1 MIKNS
6 FKKLEYYIILDN
18 LSTYASTY
26 LGKKLCLETIPSFS
40 YTEVKQLQER
50 INEAYSFIIKYDTPP
65 LSEIP
70 DIFSIL
76 KKLDIK
82 YTLTIKEILDINY
95 ILILSENL
103 RKYFFI
109 NDNIVSS
116 EFSYLNTLFS
126 NIYTNTSL
134 SKEISS
140 TFIDENTV
148 NDSASNKLFELRKKA
163 RKLENDVKDKLNCI
177 LHSSSY
183 KKYIQEPV
191 ITIRNDRYV
200 IPVKSEFRASIK
212 GFIHDTSSSGST
224 IFIEP
229 ISTFEINNQINNIKF
244 EEKIEIEKILIEFSN
259 KLSMLTLQIE
269 NTVNTIGN
277 IDYIFAKAKYSKK
290 FNGIPPILND
300 KKEIYLLDAR
310 HPLIDKNKIVP
321 INIELGNNFKT
332 LIITGPNTGGKTV
345 TLKTVGLI
353 LLMAYSGLYIP
364 AKENSSIPV
373 FDMIYADIGDEQS
386 IQESLSTFS
395 AHITKI
401 VYIVKKA
408 TKNSLVLLDEL
419 GSGTDPEQGS
429 ALAIS
434 ILDHFNKKLSLTIAT
449 THYSEL
455 KEYALLTDGF
465 ENASVSFDMESL
477 KPTYNLIIGVPGK
490 SNAFEISKKLGLDS
504 KIIEKAKSFI
514 NENTFN
520 MEELINNIYNDKIII
535 EHEKKEIQKNSN
547 QIDLLKKSLEHKK
560 DEIEAKKEK
569 ILNDAKN
576 QARIILQEAKE
587 KSSLAIKEI
596 NNIKN
601 FPNESQIKD
610 LNNIRNDLNKSIKN
624 IINYGSHN
632 SSEINTQSYEL
643 YPNMKVYIT
652 NLNQNGTILS
662 VSKRTNESHV
672 QIGNSKLMVQN
683 EYIIPKENQKED
695 INRSIKVNYSAKRSI
710 KHATTEINL
719 LGKNVEEAIFLVDKF
734 LDDASIE
741 HMQSVRIVHGK
752 GTGALKKGIHKFLK
766 THPHVKSYR
775 LGTFGEGEMG
785 VTIVEIK

>member
-6 FKKLEYYIILDN
+6 FKKLEYYTILDN
-18 LSTYASTY
+18 LSTHASTY

-50 INEAYSFIIKYDTPP
+50 LNEAYSFIMKYNTPP
-65 LSEIP
+65 LYEIP

-76 KKLDIK
+76 KKLDSK

-95 ILILSENL
+95 IFILSENL

-109 NDNIVSS
+109 DNNIVSS
-116 EFSYLNTLFS
+116 EYSYLNTLFS
-126 NIYTNTSL
+126 NLYSNTSL
-134 SKEISS
+134 TKEISYS
-140 TFIDENTV
+140 FLDENTV
-148 NDSASNKLFELRKKA
+148 NERASKKLFELRKKS
-163 RKLENDVKDKLNCI
+163 RKLENDLKEKLNAI

-183 KKYIQEPV
+183 QKYIQESV
-191 ITIRNDRYV
+191 ITIRNNRYV
-200 IPVKSEFRASIK
+200 IPVKSEFQSNIK

-224 IFIEP
+224 VFIEP
-229 ISTFEINNQINNIKF
+229 ISTFEINNEINNIKF
-244 EEKIEIEKILIEFSN
+244 EEKIEIEKILIEFTN
-259 KLSMLTLQIE
+259 KLSILKPQIE
-269 NTVNTIGN
+269 NTVNIIGN
-277 IDYIFAKAKYSKK
+277 IDYIFAKTKYSRK

-300 KKEIYLLDAR
+300 KKEFCLLDAR
-310 HPLIDKNKIVP
+310 HPLIDENKVVP
-321 INIELGNNFKT
+321 ISIELGNNFRT

-364 AKENSSIPV
+364 AKENSSISV

-395 AHITKI
+395 AHITNI
-401 VYIVKKA
+401 VYIVKKT

-429 ALAIS
+429 SLAIS
-434 ILDHFNKKLSLTIAT
+434 ILDYFNRNLSLTLAT

-465 ENASVSFDMESL
+465 ENASVSFDIESL

-490 SNAFEISKKLGLDS
+490 SNAFEISKKLGLDN

-520 MEELINNIYNDKIII
+520 MEELLNNIYNDKIII
-535 EHEKKEIQKNSN
+535 EHEKNEIQKKLN
-547 QIDLLKKSLEHKK
+547 QIDLLKKTLEDKQ
-560 DEIEAKKEK
+560 DEIESKKEK
-569 ILNDAKN
+569 ILNDVKN
-576 QARIILQEAKE
+576 QAQTILQDAKE
-587 KSSLAIKEI
+587 KASIAIKEI
-596 NNIKN
+596 NNMKN
-601 FPNESQIKD
+601 YPNESQLKD

-624 IINYGSHN
+624 IINN
-632 SSEINTQSYEL
+632 SSHTSSEVNKQSYEL
-643 YPNMKVYIT
+643 SPNMKVYIT
-652 NLNQNGTILS
+652 SLNQDGTILS
-662 VSKRTNESHV
+662 VSKRTNESQV
-672 QIGNSKLMVQN
+672 LIGNSKLMVKN
-683 EYIIPKENQKED
+683 EYIVPKENQKEKPNKASK
-695 INRSIKVNYSAKRSI
+695 IHYSGKTSI
-710 KHATTEINL
+710 KHAATEINL
-719 LGKNVEEAIFLVDKF
+719 LGLNVEEAIFLVDKF
-734 LDDASIE
+734 LDDAVIQ
-741 HMQSVRIVHGK
+741 HLNSVRIVHGK
-752 GTGALKKGIHKFLK
+752 GTGALKNGIHKFLK
-766 THPHVKSYR
+766 NHPHVKSYR